1 MRAGYLFAVDKRVLS
16 RYSEPLAS
24 YPRNVHNF
32 PEKPAY
38 RGRVRLSISPRITH
52 FLRLPTPR
60 THDYAG
66 KTVRLTTA
74 PSPIPDEFLPPLLGV
89 KISRRIL
96 LANSSGSSESR
107 GSPFAGHPI
116 LPRFRTADGPRKFA
130 NSIPSFP
137 LRETGITSRDPRGQ
151 MERAGIA
158 WFSTTGR
165 GLKPVRGDCHPRR
178 FYPPPGFIAGRGLK
192 QPGTIRP
199 PDTACDRWWDGRGPR
214 PTWLKVDCCVIC
226 LGWYQ
231 VSSIG

>member
-16 RYSEPLAS
+16 RYLGPLAS

-96 LANSSGSSESR
+96 LANSSGSSECR

-130 NSIPSFP
+130 TVSPRFLYGRRALPPAIHADRWKGQA
-137 LRETGITSRDPRGQ
+137 LRGS
-151 MERAGIA
+151 
-158 WFSTTGR
+158 
-165 GLKPVRGDCHPRR
+165 
-178 FYPPPGFIAGRGLK
+178 PPPGEDSNLYAATVTRGGFRVPP
-192 QPGTIRP
+192 PGLHRRERIE
-199 PDTACDRWWDGRGPR
+199 TARYH
-214 PTWLKVDCCVIC
+214 T
-226 LGWYQ
+226 
-231 VSSIG
+231 SSRYRV